1 MMLYSLAA
9 PSQKHTAGGLAGLRG
24 TKRGTNYA
32 MEFDDEDVPV
42 RRGRDGAKTKRQQNP
57 IKRAGQQRL
66 MQTLE
71 AVNQNAE
78 EQYDQAVQSE
88 LEEDFP
94 ELSADT
100 IQATLE
106 DNNYNFDPAFEDLEE
121 VVEDE
126 NAAAMGNTCV
136 ESSEDAG
143 VESSEDAEMEM
154 EAQLVRMFPE
164 LSP

>member
-1 MMLYSLAA
+1 
-9 PSQKHTAGGLAGLRG
+9 
-24 TKRGTNYA
+24 

-42 RRGRDGAKTKRQQNP
+42 RRGRDGAKSKKQRNA

-78 EQYDQAVQSE
+78 EQYDEAVQLE

-94 ELSADT
+94 ELRADL

-106 DNNYNFDPAFEDLEE
+106 DDNYNYDPAFENLSQ
-121 VVEDE
+121 VVE
-126 NAAAMGNTCV
+126 NQTVAP
-136 ESSEDAG
+136 
-143 VESSEDAEMEM
+143 
-154 EAQLVRMFPE
+154 Q
-164 LSP
+164 

>member
-78 EQYDQAVQSE
+78 EQYDEAVQSE

-106 DNNYNFDPAFEDLEE
+106 DNNYNFDPAFEDLAQ
-121 VVEDE
+121 VVEEE

-136 ESSEDAG
+136 ESSEATLEDDSYNFDSAYEDQDA
-143 VESSEDAEMEM
+143 APM
-154 EAQLVRMFPE
+154 
-164 LSP
+164 